1 MNMKTILSITAVFL
15 LASCATYTPPTAE
28 EATATIKASFQ
39 ARGIAQL
46 DRLDQSELQ
55 ASCSQYATSEMPKAQ
70 REKLEKAALDAV
82 KYPANNNW
90 LGDWKVGEQIAQNGR
105 GLQFSDTASTVA
117 GGNCYA
123 CHQIQK
129 AEISYGNIGPSLYQ
143 YGKLRSGGQA
153 QAPEA
158 IMRYTWAKIWNSHAF
173 NACSN
178 MPRYGAAAILNE
190 DQIRHVMALLLDPQS
205 PVNTQ

>member
-1 MNMKTILSITAVFL
+1 MKKILSITAVFL

-28 EATATIKASFQ
+28 EATSTIKASFQ